1 MTHNKSFECARE
13 ERGQDAQKAR
23 ASQFSR
29 VCRAWHLTSQ
39 MKVLIPGIR
48 RAEG

>member
-1 MTHNKSFECARE
+1 MFVPLYTILTLEKYAGYAN
-13 ERGQDAQKAR
+13 
-23 ASQFSR
+23 R